1 MKKSFPCEI
10 ARMGIFIK
18 IRKMLLISQKCA
30 YLKNKV
36 ACPSLNMLQDIT
48 SEMVIRWRR
57 IFAYLFIKL
66 NGSGNTLKKIVK
78 KINRL

>member
-18 IRKMLLISQKCA
+18 IRKMLLISQKCG

-36 ACPSLNMLQDIT
+36 ACRSVNMLQDIT
-48 SEMVIRWRR
+48 SEMVIRWHR
-57 IFAYLFIKL
+57 IFIYLY
-66 NGSGNTLKKIVK
+66 SYTEVVTL
-78 KINRL
+78 